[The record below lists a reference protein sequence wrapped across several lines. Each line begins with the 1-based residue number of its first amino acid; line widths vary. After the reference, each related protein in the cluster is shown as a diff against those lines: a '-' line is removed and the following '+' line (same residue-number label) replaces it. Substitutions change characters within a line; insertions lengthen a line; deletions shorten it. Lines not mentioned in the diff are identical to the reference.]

1 MSTNAKAYWAM
12 SIAMITV
19 GSSFVIGKQVSA
31 VFPVYLAS
39 AIRCGIAAA
48 ILLLLLYIREG
59 IPKIIPKDRFWLFVQ
74 SLTGVFGFGICL
86 LYGLK
91 YTSAGESG
99 VIMSTTPMIIALIS
113 FLFLRERLSLYKWF
127 SVALAVIGIAV
138 LKLNHVE
145 VETSTVAGAA
155 SLVWLGNL
163 LVFFAVIGE
172 ALFTI
177 FGKVL
182 SARLSPLAIAT
193 FVTLLGFLMFLP
205 FGIYEAFT
213 FDFAQPTILDW
224 TYILYYAVVVTV
236 LGFILWYYGVSLVPT
251 GTSAVFTGLIA
262 VSSLV
267 FSYIFPGEPF
277 HWSHLAGIICVLA
290 AIVISSIPS
299 KGEENKAAIGA

>member
-48 ILLLLLYIREG
+48 ILLLLLYVREG

-99 VIMSTTPMIIALIS
+99 IIMSTTPMIIALIS
-113 FLFLRERLSLYKWF
+113 FLFLKERLSLYKWL

-138 LKLNHVE
+138 LKLSHVN
-145 VETSTVAGAA
+145 VETSAVDG
-155 SLVWLGNL
+155 SLVWFGNL

-205 FGIYEAFT
+205 FGIYEAFS
-213 FDFAQPTILDW
+213 FEFAQPSVVDW
-224 TYILYYAVVVTV
+224 MYILYYAVVVTV

-262 VSSLV
+262 VSSLA
-267 FSYIFPGEPF
+267 FSYLFLGEPF

-299 KGEENKAAIGA
+299 KVEENPAAIGA